1 MSGGDLPPSTGG
13 RRSASGEAAP
23 APEATRERVFLTL
36 GAVFLAALVSCNLIF
51 RKFFFWEV
59 PALGWLGLNP
69 RMELS
74 VGILAYP
81 VTFICTDVLS
91 EFFGRRRVSQ
101 LVTAGFFASAFV
113 VALVAV
119 SNAVPATDWSVLDDA
134 AFDLAFGIQG
144 VAVAA
149 SMGAYLGAQYLDIRL
164 FHFWKRLTEGRHLW
178 LRNNASTFTSQLV
191 DTILVTVLLSVLGA
205 SEITPARLPELILNG
220 VIFKWIVAIVDTPAG
235 LRRRLVPPDPPRP
248 PRAPDRAAVSP
259 DRRPLSGG

>member
-1 MSGGDLPPSTGG
+1 MAG
-13 RRSASGEAAP
+13 RRASEQ
-23 APEATRERVFLTL
+23 TREAVFLTL
-36 GAVFLAALVSCNLIF
+36 GAVFLAALISCNLIF
-51 RKFFFWEV
+51 RKFFAWEL
-59 PALGWLGLNP
+59 PALSWLGLNP

-91 EFFGRRRVSQ
+91 EFFGRRRVGQ

-113 VALVAV
+113 VGLVWVA
-119 SNAVPATDWSVLDDA
+119 NAVPATSWSALDDA

-149 SMGAYLGAQYLDIRL
+149 SMGAYLGAQYMDIRM
-164 FHFWKRLTEGRHLW
+164 FHFWKRLTGGRHLW

-205 SEITPARLPELILNG
+205 SEITPERLPMLILNG
-220 VIFKWIVAIVDTPAG
+220 VIFKWIVAICDTPVIYAVVWF
-235 LRRRLVPPDPPRP
+235 LRRRVGLGEESEARVNRTGPEGLP
-248 PRAPDRAAVSP
+248 A
-259 DRRPLSGG
+259 